1 MFKNINK
8 KVLIIAVVF
17 LVLLLVG
24 GFFTYHYFAKTKTL
38 IPNDE
43 NSLNKQGDQ
52 QENTQNPQDQANV
65 GISNI
70 EIEEGNKSGLLI
82 CVDKCGDSICQK
94 AEGQCNNF
102 NCVCLED
109 KQECPQDCK

>member
-1 MFKNINK
+1 MFKNMNK
-8 KVLIIAVVF
+8 KVLIITVVF

-24 GFFTYHYFAKTKTL
+24 GFFTYNYFTKIKTF

-43 NSLNKQGDQ
+43 NSLNKQGNQ
-52 QENTQNPQDQANV
+52 QENTQNSQDQVNV
-65 GISNI
+65 DISNI
-70 EIEEGNKSGLLI
+70 EIEEGDKSGLLI

-94 AEGQCNNF
+94 VEDQCNNL